1 MAMTFR
7 DAIDAVLTR
16 LRMETSFATQ
26 LYSEEAIGMGIQ
38 HKFDTLFDEY
48 WMPQFMT
55 YQEQYTLDG
64 TTGRVIGNLSTK
76 LKRFEDI
83 RHVHNMYS
91 VYPLPRAP
99 DNVRAQDISIP
110 CVQPDSDPT
119 KVFRVLPINS
129 TGDIWLTYRTKPDDF
144 ANDDDVINMDKQL
157 IILGTCYDMLED
169 DSTNPGAADKF
180 KAMFDAR
187 VKQYQ
192 RMQFNIPQT
201 SSPMETFPLNR
212 WR

>member
-7 DAIDAVLTR
+7 EAIDAVLKR
-16 LRMETSFATQ
+16 LRMETSLATQ
-26 LYSEEAIGMGIQ
+26 IYSEDAIAMGIQ

-64 TTGRVIGNLSTK
+64 TTGRVVGDLSAK
-76 LKRFEDI
+76 IKRFEDI

-91 VYPLPRAP
+91 IYPLPRAP
-99 DNVRAQDISIP
+99 DSVRVNDLTIP
-110 CVQPDSDPT
+110 CVQPDNDAT
-119 KVFRVLPINS
+119 KVFRILPLNS
-129 TGDIWLTYRTKPDDF
+129 TGVVYLTYRTKPANFSADNDLIKMDD
-144 ANDDDVINMDKQL
+144 QL

-169 DSTNPGAADKF
+169 DGTNPGASDKF
-180 KAMFDAR
+180 KNMFDAR

-192 RMQFNIPQT
+192 KLQFNLSQT
-201 SSPMETFPLNR
+201 SSPSQTFPLNR
-212 WR
+212 WA